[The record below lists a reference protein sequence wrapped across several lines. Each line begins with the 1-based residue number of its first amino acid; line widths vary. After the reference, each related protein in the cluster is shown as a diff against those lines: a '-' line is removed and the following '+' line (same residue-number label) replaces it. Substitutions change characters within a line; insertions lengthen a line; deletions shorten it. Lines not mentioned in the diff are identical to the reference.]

1 MHKRDKKRP
10 PCLRVQT
17 QGPSENENH
26 LHVSTPIQVL
36 QGGSYGRKS
45 KSRDERRRQRRAAL
59 ECAAFFGCIAL
70 ACGLE
75 SWIG

>member
-1 MHKRDKKRP
+1 MPVVCIQYSEQKRARIWGRTDREESLMLKT
-10 PCLRVQT
+10 CL
-17 QGPSENENH
+17 S
-26 LHVSTPIQVL
+26 
-36 QGGSYGRKS
+36 GGEPGNGRKS
-45 KSRDERRRQRRAAL
+45 KSREERRRQRRAAM